1 VPRRPTSP
9 ALCAAALFLAA
20 AGVAWAVPESLLRNS
35 PFVPTGG
42 ASTAPA
48 PQGARLELHGI
59 LVIDGKP
66 RFSILDTS
74 TGRGAW
80 LSVGESEGSI
90 RVAAFDAAAEAV
102 TVECEGQ
109 STRLTMKVAEIVN
122 VAVTLPAA
130 AAVNP
135 AAGGAPA
142 GVNPAPPA
150 NEQEIQERR
159 AKIIEELRRRRAL
172 REPGQQQPPPPRQ

>member
-1 VPRRPTSP
+1 MIRRLLSP
-9 ALCAAALFLAA
+9 ALLAAALLHASV
-20 AGVAWAVPESLLRNS
+20 GVAFAVPESLLRNS

-42 ASTAPA
+42 ASAAAA
-48 PQGARLELHGI
+48 PQAGRIELHGI
-59 LVIDGKP
+59 LDIDGKL

-80 LSVGESEGSI
+80 LAVGESEGGI

-109 STRLTMKVAEIVN
+109 STRLTMKAAEIINIAVPVPSAAPAVAPGVN
-122 VAVTLPAA
+122 
-130 AAVNP
+130 
-135 AAGGAPA
+135 PA

-172 REPGQQQPPPPRQ
+172 RQSGQQQPPPPRQ